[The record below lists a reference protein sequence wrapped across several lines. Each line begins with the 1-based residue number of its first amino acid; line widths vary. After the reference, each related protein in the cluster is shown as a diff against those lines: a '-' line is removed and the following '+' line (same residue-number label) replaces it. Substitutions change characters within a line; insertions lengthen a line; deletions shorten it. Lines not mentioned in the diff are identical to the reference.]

1 MISYKELGLSNT
13 KRMFEIALERK
24 FAVPG
29 YNINN
34 LEQLQAIVF
43 GCGESESPVI
53 IQISQGARAYANQ
66 TMLRYLGQGGVHMAK
81 ELGYNFPI
89 ALHLDHGNSFEL
101 CKDCIDNGFSSVMF
115 DGSHLPY
122 EENIKVTKQVVDY
135 ARERNVS
142 VEAELGVLAGIE
154 EHVKSDVHQ
163 YTDPEQVED
172 FITRAGLLDMFKG
185 SDNSGGSLAIAIG
198 TSHGAY
204 KFNVER
210 EEDIPELRFDILK
223 EVKKRLGEFPIVLH
237 GSSSVLKKYVDII
250 NENGGSLKRAFGVP
264 EEQLRKATQYGV
276 SKINIDTDGRLVV
289 TAMVRQYLAEH
300 PEHFDPRQYLGHARQ
315 ELIEMI
321 KRKNKVVLGSAGQA
335 KFII

>member
-1 MISYKELGLSNT
+1 MVSFKELGLSNT

-34 LEQLQAIVF
+34 LEQLQAIII

-53 IQISQGARAYANQ
+53 IQISQGARNYANQ
-66 TMLRYLGQGGVHMAK
+66 TMLRYLGQGGVEMAK
-81 ELGYNFPI
+81 ELGFNFPI

-101 CKDCIDNGFSSVMF
+101 AKSCIDNGFSSVMF
-115 DGSHLPY
+115 DGSHLSY
-122 EENIKVTKQVVDY
+122 EENIKITQQVVEY
-135 ARERNVS
+135 AHERDVS

-154 EHVKSDVHQ
+154 EHVKSDVHHF
-163 YTDPEQVED
+163 TDPEQVED
-172 FITRAGLLDMFKG
+172 FVTRTGCD
-185 SDNSGGSLAIAIG
+185 SLAIAIG

-204 KFNVER
+204 KFKVEK

-223 EVKKRLGEFPIVLH
+223 EVRKRLDKFPIVLH
-237 GSSSVLKKYVDII
+237 GSSSVLSHYVQMI
-250 NENGGSLKRAFGVP
+250 NQFGGALEKAFGIP

-289 TAMVRQYLAEH
+289 TAIVRKILAEN
-300 PEHFDPRQYLGHARQ
+300 PREFDPRKYLGPARE
-315 ELIEMI
+315 ELILMI
-321 KRKNKVVLGSAGQA
+321 KRKNKEVLGSAGQA
-335 KFII
+335 KYIV